1 MSNRSGLVGAPWFLL
16 LFAFASPMVA
26 QTRAPAPAAFA
37 QRGPVAAAS
46 LPVGDWLS
54 AEIARRWSVAADKVE
69 LDWGDTPARLIAR
82 PADGADLSGGTTD
95 SWVLTIPADGDDAS
109 RRLLVRAGVQRAL
122 PVAAHE
128 IPRGQMIGD
137 SDVAWADRVE
147 WGPPGAQHDDPVGMQ
162 AQRRIP
168 TGETLVEPT
177 VLPGPWVESRDPVEV
192 LFQKGRVTIALRGT
206 ALGDG
211 RPGERV
217 HVRLE
222 DGRRVQ
228 GRAIGPGRVS
238 LEAGGDR

>member
-1 MSNRSGLVGAPWFLL
+1 MSNRVGWVLAGCVLL
-16 LFAFASPMVA
+16 LTSASPIVG

-37 QRGPVAAAS
+37 QRDLVAAAP
-46 LPVGDWLS
+46 LPVGDWLV
-54 AEIARRWSVAADKVE
+54 AEIARRWSIAPDKVQ
-69 LDWGDTPARLIAR
+69 LDWGDTPARLMDR
-82 PADGADLSGGTTD
+82 PAEGADLSGGTTD
-95 SWVLTIPADGDDAS
+95 SWVLSLPADGADAS
-109 RRLLVRAGVQRAL
+109 RRLLVRAGARRSL

-137 SDVAWADRVE
+137 ADVTWADRVE
-147 WGPPGAQHDDPVGMQ
+147 WGPPGAKHVDPVGMQ